1 MKKNAIFLALLV
13 MSSFIG
19 KAQITVPTQ
28 EQLQQFKKTKTI
40 IMLEANA
47 LRVYNEQIQE
57 TAKKHWTITPYEFMT
72 FDEKVY
78 DTLRLNPNLSFLLL
92 DNVFFKRDKEL
103 AKYQF
108 LNITLGGNYTT
119 VKHNPTISG
128 MPISYADVDE
138 GTYDYKLGLILRF
151 IEQHVHNL
159 VANPNIKS
167 SGKAMKFYA
176 DNRKKIHNKTLYL
189 TKEELTPDVNTEA
202 KIKKVYPY
210 KVKIATAEEI
220 ESIID
225 KKDPEAVIL
234 HQVAPGKDHKKA
246 RCWNTVLGAD
256 DAALYYFNWFSIKK
270 GKRPQGLSA
279 KDFKKLAK

>member
-1 MKKNAIFLALLV
+1 MRNKALLLAV
-13 MSSFIG
+13 LFAVTSISY
-19 KAQITVPTQ
+19 AQLNVPTQ

-47 LRVYNEQIQE
+47 LRAYNQQIQE
-57 TAKKHWTITPYEFMT
+57 TAKKHWTITPYEFME
-72 FDEKVY
+72 FDEKAY
-78 DTLRLNPNLSFLLL
+78 DTLRLNPNLSFLIL
-92 DNVFFKRDKEL
+92 DFVYFKRDKEI

-119 VKHNPTISG
+119 VKDNPTISG

-159 VANPNIKS
+159 IANPKIKS

-176 DNRKKIHNKTLYL
+176 DNMKRIHNKTLYL
-189 TKEELTPDVNTEA
+189 TKEELTPEVNTEA

-210 KVKIATAEEI
+210 NVKIATAEEI
-220 ESIID
+220 ESVID
-225 KKDPEAVIL
+225 KKDPDAVIL

-246 RCWNTVLGAD
+246 RCYNSILGAD
-256 DAALYYFNWFSIKK
+256 DAALYYFNWFFIKK
-270 GKRPQGLSA
+270 GKKPQGISA